1 MPTFKDSWRLNVP
14 KLITA
19 HHPEHVA
26 NQAREYVRTFILF
39 PSGIVGL
46 LCLICGI
53 VGLGYQWMA
62 TDTYTWTTFASS
74 SMLIVV
80 GLALGIAQTLYH
92 RFIFAQFPE
101 VWAARMSA
109 RMKLRAGG
117 GRARLKKDTPAPSI
131 EHPGRQL
138 IPVAYLVGV
147 AVLVGSGVAAIVYG
161 QVHPI
166 PALLLPWAGF
176 YWAKLFLW
184 RRVIMPEKR

>member
-1 MPTFKDSWRLNVP
+1 MP

-19 HHPEHVA
+19 HYPEQVA
-26 NQAREYVRTFILF
+26 QQAKEYVRTFILF

-46 LCLICGI
+46 FCLVGGI
-53 VGLGYQWMA
+53 GGLGYQWIA
-62 TDTYTWTTFASS
+62 TDTYSWTTFSS
-74 SMLIVV
+74 SSLLIVV

-101 VWAARMSA
+101 VLAARMSA
-109 RMKLRAGG
+109 RMKQRAGG
-117 GRARLKKDTPAPSI
+117 SRARPKKETPAPSI

-147 AVLVGSGVAAIVYG
+147 ALLVGGGVAATVYG
-161 QVHPI
+161 EVHPI
-166 PALLLPWAGF
+166 PALLMPWAGF

-184 RRVIMPEKR
+184 RRVIMPEKP